1 MSEKENIHIDYYEL
15 IAKYLSGNADSG
27 EVKSLEEW
35 VLASEEN
42 KNQFIAFKKAWILSG
57 YSNRQNHIDVD
68 KEWNSFKI
76 KIQTENTENVR
87 NLKIGQRF
95 NFRHLARYAAVLIF
109 IIASTFGLYIVLN
122 IEKPTTIIAQKTKKT
137 DNLPDGTQVTLNHN
151 TEISYSISGKSKT
164 RNVELKGEAFFDV
177 SRDTNRVFKVNA
189 EDITVEVLG
198 TEFYVDARKD
208 QPQITVIVHSGTVA
222 VKSATE
228 EIILNANE
236 VGFYD
241 KGSRILIKSQNTDV
255 NYMSWNTGV
264 LIFEKTDLERVV
276 YDLNRKY
283 NSNIKIENQELKS
296 CRITATFNNKSL
308 DAIIKIIE
316 KTLKIKS
323 IRRNNEIIFTGE
335 GCK

>member
-27 EVKSLEEW
+27 EVKTLEEW

-42 KNQFIAFKKAWILSG
+42 KNQFMALKKAWILTG
-57 YSNRQNHIDVD
+57 FSNCQKPVNAD
-68 KEWNSFKI
+68 KEWKSFTSKTKI
-76 KIQTENTENVR
+76 SDNVT
-87 NLKIGQRF
+87 NLKIRQRY
-95 NFRHLARYAAVLIF
+95 NFRYLARYAAVLIF
-109 IIASTFGLYIVLN
+109 IIASAIGLYRFFN
-122 IEKPTTIIAQKTKKT
+122 TDKPTTIITQKSKMT

-151 TEISYSISGKSKT
+151 SAISYSLSVNRKS

-177 SRDTNRVFKVNA
+177 IRDTNRVFKVQA
-189 EDITVEVLG
+189 EEITVEVLG
-198 TEFYVDARKD
+198 TEFYVDARED

-222 VKSATE
+222 VKSESE

-236 VGFYD
+236 VGFYE
-241 KGSRILIKSQNTDV
+241 KESRILLKSQNTDV

-276 YDLNRKY
+276 YDLNRKF
-283 NSNIKIENQELKS
+283 NSNIKIGNQELKS
-296 CRITATFNNKSL
+296 CRITATFDNKSL

-323 IRRNNEIIFTGE
+323 IVRDGEILLTGD
-335 GCK
+335 GCN

>member
-27 EVKSLEEW
+27 EVKTLEEW

-42 KNQFIAFKKAWILSG
+42 KNQFMALKKAWILTG
-57 YSNRQNHIDVD
+57 FSNSQKPVNAD
-68 KEWNSFKI
+68 KEWKSFTSKTKI
-76 KIQTENTENVR
+76 SDNVT
-87 NLKIGQRF
+87 NLKIRQRY
-95 NFRHLARYAAVLIF
+95 NFRYLARYAAVLIF
-109 IIASTFGLYIVLN
+109 IIASAIGLYRFFN
-122 IEKPTTIIAQKTKKT
+122 TDKPTTIITQKSKMT

-151 TEISYSISGKSKT
+151 SAISYSLSVNRKS

-177 SRDTNRVFKVNA
+177 IRDTNRVFKVQA
-189 EDITVEVLG
+189 EEITVEVLG
-198 TEFYVDARKD
+198 TEFYVDARED

-222 VKSATE
+222 VKSEAE

-236 VGFYD
+236 VGFYE
-241 KGSRILIKSQNTDV
+241 KESRILLKSQNTDV

-276 YDLNRKY
+276 YDLNRKF
-283 NSNIKIENQELKS
+283 NSNIKIGNQELKS
-296 CRITATFNNKSL
+296 CRITATFDNKSL

-323 IRRNNEIIFTGE
+323 IVRDGEILLTGD
-335 GCK
+335 GCN

>member
-15 IAKYLSGNADSG
+15 IPKYLSGNADSG
-27 EVKSLEEW
+27 EVKTLEEW

-42 KNQFIAFKKAWILSG
+42 KNQFMAFKKAWILSG
-57 YSNRQNHIDVD
+57 FSNRQNHIDVV
-68 KEWNSFKI
+68 KEWNSFKT
-76 KIQTENTENVR
+76 KINTENVR
-87 NLKIGQRF
+87 NLKIGQRY

-109 IIASTFGLYIVLN
+109 IIASTFGLYEVLN
-122 IEKPTTIIAQKTKKT
+122 TDKPTTIIAQKSKKT
-137 DNLPDGTQVTLNHN
+137 DNLPDGSQVTLNHN
-151 TEISYSISGKSKT
+151 SEISYNISGKSKT
-164 RNVELKGEAFFDV
+164 RKVELKGEAFFEV

-222 VKSATE
+222 VKSVTE

-241 KGSRILIKSQNTDV
+241 KVSRILLKSENTDV

-283 NSNIKIENQELKS
+283 NSNIKIENQKLKS

-323 IRRNNEIIFTGE
+323 VVRDGEILLTGE
-335 GCK
+335 GCN

>member
-1 MSEKENIHIDYYEL
+1 MSEKENIHIDYNEL
-15 IAKYLSGNADSG
+15 IPKYLSGNADSG
-27 EVKSLEEW
+27 EVNSLEEW

-42 KNQFIAFKKAWILSG
+42 KNQFMAFKKAWILSG
-57 YSNRQNHIDVD
+57 SSNKQNQIDVD
-68 KEWNSFKI
+68 KEWNSFKT
-76 KIQTENTENVR
+76 KINTENVR
-87 NLKIGQRF
+87 NLKIGQRY

-109 IIASTFGLYIVLN
+109 IIASTFGLYKVLN
-122 IEKPTTIIAQKTKKT
+122 TEKPTTIIAQKSKKT
-137 DNLPDGTQVTLNHN
+137 DNLPDGSQVTLNHN
-151 TEISYSISGKSKT
+151 SEISYSISGKSKT
-164 RNVELKGEAFFDV
+164 RNVELKGEAFFEV
-177 SRDTNRVFKVNA
+177 TRDTNRVFNVNA

-208 QPQITVIVHSGTVA
+208 QPQITVIVHSGTVS

-241 KGSRILIKSQNTDV
+241 KGSRILLKSQNTDV

-323 IRRNNEIIFTGE
+323 VVRDGEILLTGE
-335 GCK
+335 GCN